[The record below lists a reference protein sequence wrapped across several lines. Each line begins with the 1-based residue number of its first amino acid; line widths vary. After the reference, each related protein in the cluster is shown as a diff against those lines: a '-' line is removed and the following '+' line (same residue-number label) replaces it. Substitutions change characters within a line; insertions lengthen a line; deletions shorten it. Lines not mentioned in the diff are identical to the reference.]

1 MPPKKKIRVD
11 SNQTKLTFQSSKRSA
26 GAVEN
31 ATQLEDAAALDR
43 QAGDAGNSTSP
54 SSTSRSSEAAPR
66 STGDGDCLPAN
77 LQHEKPL
84 LVFIAALMAFAI
96 FSVSTVV

>member
-31 ATQLEDAAALDR
+31 ATQIEDAAALDR
-43 QAGDAGNSTSP
+43 QAGDGDSTSQ
-54 SSTSRSSEAAPR
+54 SSTSRSSGAAPR
-66 STGDGDCLPAN
+66 STGEGDCAKQRKYRTKWEQDYCLSMCFCN
-77 LQHEKPL
+77 
-84 LVFIAALMAFAI
+84 
-96 FSVSTVV
+96 